1 MSHKDYTVFLICLI
15 LQIVPLSARSDIKFS
30 DDFVAGAKVLGIDLN
45 NDKKQSALQIPK
57 EPSKTP
63 ELSVP
68 QPLLQLKKPD
78 AKPQASLPQSK
89 IVDNTPFQPI
99 ATTVTQKPLESP
111 KISPQPVKSSKVVK
125 TTVIKKMH
133 SKKIVP
139 KKPALPSKKSLP
151 KRDEV
156 HFISPEENIDNTDY
170 NPKASDRRKIYNYD
184 AEPPRYLI
192 EQQNQNKTTNLP
204 KFMTEQELSRLLF
217 IAVNDED
224 INAIKGILQKG
235 ANINVQDKKNQYTP
249 LMYAVKNDKVNS
261 LRYLLVRGANPNIT
275 AISQMSVLHL
285 AAILNKFKALK
296 ILLQSDVDIFAE
308 DENSKTFYDYIPKEH
323 LSIVINDIYESSKN
337 ASDALL
343 DFCVLGS
350 LQGAMYSIEN
360 HANINAKDQN
370 GDTPLILAVRHTHP
384 KLVSYLLSMG
394 ADETI
399 KDESGNTAFKIAQL
413 NKYHEIRDI
422 IETIRFNK
430 QLHILGVAQKILPH
444 KPISSHTATPR
455 K

>member
-1 MSHKDYTVFLICLI
+1 MSNKDYTVFLICLI
-15 LQIVPLSARSDIKFS
+15 LHIAPLSARSDIKFS
-30 DDFVAGAKVLGIDLN
+30 DDFVEGAKVLGIDLN

-63 ELSVP
+63 ELSPP
-68 QPLLQLKKPD
+68 QPLLQLKTPD
-78 AKPQASLPQSK
+78 TTPKALPQSK
-89 IVDNTPFQPI
+89 IADTTQLQPI
-99 ATTVTQKPLESP
+99 ANPITQKPLESP
-111 KISPQPVKSSKVVK
+111 KASPQPIKSSKVAK
-125 TTVIKKMH
+125 NPVIKKVH

-139 KKPALPSKKSLP
+139 KKTALPSKKALP
-151 KRDEV
+151 KTDGV
-156 HFISPEENIDNTDY
+156 YFASPEENIDNTGYD
-170 NPKASDRRKIYNYD
+170 PKASDRRKIYNYD

-192 EQQNQNKTTNLP
+192 EQQNQNKPTNLP

-235 ANINVQDKKNQYTP
+235 ANINAQDKNNQYTP
-249 LMYAVKNDKVNS
+249 LMYAVKNDRVNS

-275 AISQMSVLHL
+275 AANQMSVLHL
-285 AAILNKFKALK
+285 AAILNKLKALK
-296 ILLQSDVDIFAE
+296 ILLQSDADIFAE

-422 IETIRFNK
+422 IETIKFNK
-430 QLHILGVAQKILPH
+430 QLHILGVAEKILPY
-444 KPISSHTATPR
+444 KVNPSHATSP
-455 K
+455 KK